1 MTHFLVT
8 KADFEAFI
16 DTVDTYFVHRPTNSD
31 SRIMVSFKLD
41 NDVKVSL
48 VLTTLEVTPRA
59 NFYGRHNSWTHV
71 RLDRWIWTNV
81 SKTGKGSRSDD
92 THQKIWDIMGLL
104 GEFDGWNGLRRFEG
118 ETVVNL
124 VDTFE
129 E

>member
-8 KADFEAFI
+8 KADFEAFL
-16 DTVDTYFVHRPTNSD
+16 DTVNPYFTRTPNYGD
-31 SRIMVSFKLD
+31 SRIMASFKLD
-41 NDVKVSL
+41 NGVRVNL
-48 VLTTLEVTPRA
+48 TLTTLEVTPNG
-59 NFYGRHNSWTHV
+59 NFYGRHNTWTHV
-71 RLDRWIWTNV
+71 RLDRWIWNNV
-81 SKTGKGSRSDD
+81 SKTGKGSRSDE
-92 THQKIWDIMGLL
+92 THQKIWDIIGLL